1 MSTALAETGTY
12 CTPEQATRKHRL
24 LTIHALLLTCTTDAA
39 YRALRA
45 EWAAL
50 TAPPAPPKRRRR
62 SPR

>member
-12 CTPEQATRKHRL
+12 CTPEQAARKHRL
-24 LTIHALLLTCTTDAA
+24 LTIHAAMLTCTTDAA

-50 TAPPAPPKRRRR
+50 TAPPAPKRRQRR
-62 SPR
+62 GTR